1 MWFSIPQLTVQIFK
15 KRNFIPWDLRLQPT
29 TILSPSSS
37 PTPKIKQQESTQG
50 FHGTRP
56 PHNLLSNSQNPYDLR
71 HSLDVDVVSTFE
83 SQIHNNKIISNQ
95 RVMYERLL
103 GKQVFTLP
111 FTSSSSSS
119 NISRIL
125 SNQNAIFEVLLTAS
139 VRVVLPHVITNSEKC
154 IARFYDHEQSPLL
167 RVLWNQHV
175 LYRLVLDRKSC
186 HTDRAIDTPLS
197 RKMRKELEEEEQYRK
212 QEATKRK
219 LFQQETTRPVRHLK
233 DVTNNI

>member
-1 MWFSIPQLTVQIFK
+1 MGICGSTP
-15 KRNFIPWDLRLQPT
+15 PP
-29 TILSPSSS
+29 SSPPSSS
-37 PTPKIKQQESTQG
+37 PTPKIQQQESTQG
-50 FHGTRP
+50 LPWHTSSSTIYSQILKNQRAIYAT
-56 PHNLLSNSQNPYDLR
+56 LLT
-71 HSLDVDVVSTFE
+71 STSISKFE
-83 SQIHNNKIISNQ
+83 PQIHNEKIISNQ
-95 RVMYERLL
+95 RVIYERLL

-111 FTSSSSSS
+111 YKSSSSSF
-119 NISRIL
+119 NVSRIL